1 MNARL
6 TIDRLA
12 WDDWNRQHIAKHG
25 VTPEEV
31 NEVARGDPAVRETYK
46 NRLQLIGPTRTGRMF
61 AAVIGPVPNTPGTYY
76 TFSARPASRQE
87 RRYHDQLKGRAS
99 P

>member
-1 MNARL
+1 MNAPL
-6 TIDRLA
+6 PIDRLA
-12 WDDWNRQHIAKHG
+12 WDDWNREHIAKHA

-31 NEVARGDPAVRETYK
+31 EQVARGDPAVRETYK
-46 NRLQLIGPTRTGRMF
+46 NRLQVIGPTRAGRML
-61 AAVIGPVPNTPGTYY
+61 AAVIGPVPDAPGTYY

-87 RRYHDQLKGRAS
+87 RRYHDQQKGGTT